1 MKPLRLVQITDT
13 HLFGE
18 EDGELRGVATLPA
31 LRAVLDAAA
40 ANIAA
45 ADAVLVTG
53 DVVQDDPR
61 GYAHL
66 HAAMRRLKKPVLCI
80 PGNHDDVPQMRASL
94 RGGPFQVGGWL
105 DISDWRLVMLD
116 SVVPNRAGGRL
127 SDAEL
132 EFLDRTLTAA
142 GRRHV
147 LVALHH
153 HPVAMSS
160 HWLDQVGLENHAAF
174 FDVIERHPNVRTV
187 VWGHVHQHYDAMRGS
202 VRLLSTPST
211 CAQFKP
217 GTEQFAVDSRPP
229 GYRILEL
236 GVDGAVRTEVVWLER
251 FVSRSRL
258 PARQSS
264 SSSAA

>member
-13 HLFGE
+13 HLFGDE
-18 EDGELRGVATLPA
+18 AGELRGVATLPA

-40 ANIAA
+40 ADIAA

-66 HAAMRRLKKPVLCI
+66 HTAMRRLKKPVLCL

-116 SVVPNRAGGRL
+116 SVVPGRAGGRL
-127 SDAEL
+127 SEAEL
-132 EFLDRTLTAA
+132 DALDRTLRAA
-142 GRRHV
+142 GRRHA
-147 LVALHH
+147 LVSLHH

-160 HWLDQVGLENHAAF
+160 HWLDEVGLENAAEF
-174 FDVIERHPNVRTV
+174 FAVIDRHPNVRAIL
-187 VWGHVHQHYDAMRGS
+187 WGHVHQDFDDRRGQ

-211 CAQFKP
+211 CAQFRP
-217 GTEQFAVDSRPP
+217 GAAQFAIDPRPP

-236 GVDGAVRTEVVWLER
+236 GADGAIRTEVMWLDR
-251 FVSRSRL
+251 FA
-258 PARQSS
+258 ARWRAPTPQS

>member
-18 EDGELRGVATLPA
+18 EAGDLRGVVTLPA

-40 ANIAA
+40 ADIAA

-61 GYAHL
+61 GYAHF
-66 HAAMRRLKKPVLCI
+66 HAALHRLRKPVLCL
-80 PGNHDDVPQMRASL
+80 PGNHDDVPAMRASL

-105 DISDWRLVMLD
+105 DIANWRLVLLD
-116 SVVPNRAGGRL
+116 SVVRGRAGGRL
-127 SDAEL
+127 STDEI
-132 EFLDRTLTAA
+132 EFLESTLTSA
-142 GRRHV
+142 GRRHC

-153 HPVAMSS
+153 HPVPMSS
-160 HWLDQVGLENHAAF
+160 RWLDEVGLENADAF
-174 FDVIERHPNVRTV
+174 FAVVDRHPNVRGIA
-187 VWGHVHQHYDAMRGS
+187 WGHVHQDFDTRRGN
-202 VRLLSTPST
+202 VRLLGSPST
-211 CAQFKP
+211 CAQFQP
-217 GTEQFAVDSRPP
+217 GTAEFAIDRRPP

-236 GVDGAVRTEVVWLER
+236 GADGAIRTEVVWLDR
-251 FVSRSRL
+251 FASRRPAPESR
-258 PARQSS
+258 

>member
-1 MKPLRLVQITDT
+1 MKSLRLVQITDT
-13 HLFGE
+13 HLFGA

-31 LRAVLDAAA
+31 LRAVLDRAAA
-40 ANIAA
+40 DIAG

-66 HAAMRRLKKPVLCI
+66 HAALRRLKKPVLCL
-80 PGNHDDVPQMRASL
+80 PGNHDDVVQMRAAL

-116 SVVPNRAGGRL
+116 SVVAGRAGGSL
-127 SDAEL
+127 SSAEL
-132 EFLDRTLTAA
+132 ESLDRTLAGA
-142 GRRHV
+142 GRRHA
-147 LVALHH
+147 LVARHH

-160 HWLDQVGLENHAAF
+160 HWLDQVGLDNAAAF
-174 FDVIERHPNVRTV
+174 FEVIDRHPNVRTI
-187 VWGHVHQHYDAMRGS
+187 VWGHVHQHHDTMRGA

-211 CAQFKP
+211 CAQFRP
-217 GTEQFAVDSRPP
+217 GVAEFAVDTRPP

-236 GVDGAVRTEVVWLER
+236 GVDGAVSTEVVWLEGY
-251 FVSRSRL
+251 VARSQA
-258 PARQSS
+258 PVEQS